1 MGYWFPIDDATLENG
16 CLWYVPGSHKLCSP
30 VKRQFIRN
38 PMFFEQQIN
47 VVANVD
53 ELEEEKEQMLIFEGE
68 PYVEFPEEEWVAA
81 PVNKG
86 IHTKIIFSCNYIR
99 HYSYDNITSLRTNK
113 LI

>member
-38 PMFFEQQIN
+38 PMYFEQQTEKKVQN
-47 VVANVD
+47 VNEVED
-53 ELEEEKEQMLIFEGE
+53 EKEQMLIFEGE
-68 PYVEFPEEEWVAA
+68 PYMEFPEKEWVAA

-86 IHTKIIFSCNYIR
+86 IRKQIIVMFRKPNFFN
-99 HYSYDNITSLRTNK
+99 SYVNRFFF
-113 LI
+113 